1 MTPKQPTARIR
12 KSPEQVRS
20 AVHQAVIDLLS
31 APAGAE
37 LTIPAIAQHA
47 GVNHTS
53 IYRRWGSREAL
64 LADVVTTRLER
75 DWPLNDTGT
84 LRGDLIAWAQA
95 GVASIRTPEGRL
107 LVRAVALSM
116 PSSADA
122 QAERAQHFQRRLH
135 AIERI
140 RERATARG
148 ENPPAAGADPRSAHR
163 TALPAGDL
171 RYRSAGLRLSGTARG
186 KAARQH
192 GCAGHGLKR
201 GAAEI
206 PTPGR
211 PTAQRCCGRPQA
223 GHVPARVGC

>member
-1 MTPKQPTARIR
+1 MTSKQPPARIR

-31 APAGAE
+31 APEGAE
-37 LTIPAIAQHA
+37 LTIPAIAQRA

-75 DWPLNDTGT
+75 DWPLSDTGT
-84 LRGDLIAWAQA
+84 LRGDLTAWAEA

-116 PSSADA
+116 PNSSHA

-135 AIERI
+135 SIERI
-140 RERATARG
+140 RERAAARG
-148 ENPPAAGADPRSAHR
+148 ENPPPLEQILDQLIAPLYLRAIFGIDPPASGYPQLLVDRLLGTTSAPD
-163 TALPAGDL
+163 TA
-171 RYRSAGLRLSGTARG
+171 
-186 KAARQH
+186 
-192 GCAGHGLKR
+192 
-201 GAAEI
+201 
-206 PTPGR
+206 
-211 PTAQRCCGRPQA
+211 
-223 GHVPARVGC
+223 

>member
-1 MTPKQPTARIR
+1 MGVSSKQPTPRIR

-31 APAGAE
+31 APGGAE
-37 LTIPAIAQHA
+37 LTIPAIAQYA

-75 DWPLNDTGT
+75 DWPLHDTGT
-84 LRGDLIAWAQA
+84 LRGDLTAWAEA

-116 PSSADA
+116 PSSGHT

-135 AIERI
+135 SIERI
-140 RERATARG
+140 RERAAARG
-148 ENPPAAGADPRSAHR
+148 ENPPPVEQILDQLIAPLYLRAIFGIDPPASGYPELLVDRLLGTTGAP
-163 TALPAGDL
+163 
-171 RYRSAGLRLSGTARG
+171 GTA
-186 KAARQH
+186 
-192 GCAGHGLKR
+192 
-201 GAAEI
+201 
-206 PTPGR
+206 
-211 PTAQRCCGRPQA
+211 
-223 GHVPARVGC
+223 

>member
-1 MTPKQPTARIR
+1 MTSKQSTARIR

-31 APAGAE
+31 APGGAE

-53 IYRRWGSREAL
+53 VYRRWGSREAL

-75 DWPLNDTGT
+75 DWPLKDTGT
-84 LRGDLIAWAQA
+84 LRGDLTAWAQA

-140 RERATARG
+140 RERAVARG
-148 ENPPAAGADPRSAHR
+148 ENPPPPEQILDQLIAPLYLRAIFGIDP
-163 TALPAGDL
+163 PASGYPELLVDRLL
-171 RYRSAGLRLSGTARG
+171 RNTDAPGTS
-186 KAARQH
+186 
-192 GCAGHGLKR
+192 
-201 GAAEI
+201 
-206 PTPGR
+206 
-211 PTAQRCCGRPQA
+211 
-223 GHVPARVGC
+223 

>member
-1 MTPKQPTARIR
+1 MTSKQPTARIR

-31 APAGAE
+31 APDGAE

-75 DWPLNDTGT
+75 DSPLADTGT
-84 LRGDLIAWAQA
+84 LRGDLTAWAEA

-116 PSSADA
+116 PSSADM
-122 QAERAQHFQRRLH
+122 QTERAQHFRRRLDS
-135 AIERI
+135 IERI

-148 ENPPAAGADPRSAHR
+148 EHPPPLEQILDQLIAPLYLRAIFGIDPPATGYPDVLVDRLLASTGAPD
-163 TALPAGDL
+163 TD
-171 RYRSAGLRLSGTARG
+171 
-186 KAARQH
+186 Q
-192 GCAGHGLKR
+192 
-201 GAAEI
+201 
-206 PTPGR
+206 
-211 PTAQRCCGRPQA
+211 
-223 GHVPARVGC
+223 